1 MTTIRLVRRR
11 RFTTID
17 RGIVT
22 DERISLKAKGLM
34 LWLLDKP
41 DDWQVRSEDIARIG
55 PDGRDSV
62 RSGLQELEKA
72 GYIVRKKERLPDG
85 TITSVCCV
93 YESPG
98 QTGDG
103 KSGAGETDVGS
114 PDAGEP
120 GPLMKTDTEDCDRRE
135 TSSLAVAVRSDIQ
148 VAVVVPKAQR
158 DTVYN
163 ALALGCG
170 FELDEMTKDA
180 KKVTALASNDLIAM
194 GVTDP
199 TEIARRCFAYRV
211 KFPNAACT
219 PKAVVKHWPGLRPEL
234 VEAEQQH
241 RSQMASPKKETAA
254 ERITRLRNE
263 RGQR

>member
-22 DERISLKAKGLM
+22 DNRLSLKAKGLM

-62 RSGLQELEKA
+62 RSGLQELERA
-72 GYIVRKKERLPDG
+72 GYIQRKTERLPDG
-85 TITSVCCV
+85 TLTSVCCV

-103 KSGAGETDVGS
+103 FPGAGETDVGS

-120 GPLMKTDTEDCDRRE
+120 GPLMKTETEDCERRE
-135 TSSLAVAVRSDIQ
+135 TSSLSRAVKSTTYDEPGFASFWGTYPRSEGKPQ
-148 VAVVVPKAQR
+148 
-158 DTVYN
+158 
-163 ALALGCG
+163 ALRA
-170 FELDEMTKDA
+170 FTSA
-180 KKVTALASNDLIAM
+180 KKKTDVVRMLEALDRWIEYWRARDEPQFIPYAQKWLSHEMWNTAPPPPPKP
-194 GVTDP
+194 VVR
-199 TEIARRCFAYRV
+199 E
-211 KFPNAACT
+211 PNLSSGAQA
-219 PKAVVKHWPGLRPEL
+219 
-234 VEAEQQH
+234 
-241 RSQMASPKKETAA
+241 
-254 ERITRLRNE
+254 LRNY
-263 RGQR
+263 RDRRAQ